1 METKKSVVVM
11 WGEGWG
17 CVWVCSL
24 DLVVTSEI
32 YLGCQL
38 CMSDN
43 PALRN
48 DSGRIEA
55 R

>member
-1 METKKSVVVM
+1 MS
-11 WGEGWG
+11 G
-17 CVWVCSL
+17 CGLCSL
-24 DLVVTSEI
+24 ELVATSEI

-48 DSGRIEA
+48 ESGRIEA
-55 R
+55 K